1 MDFVFPEVEDF
12 GCSEEEGGVLSVLLT
27 LRAEKRAGIASS
39 SAKNWAWSFRDLVT
53 LLPLGFF
60 SALLSYEMK
69 TKIVYI

>member
-1 MDFVFPEVEDF
+1 LKNNIKKKNKAKQSP
-12 GCSEEEGGVLSVLLT
+12 
-27 LRAEKRAGIASS
+27 GIASS